1 MPQALDPAARLR
13 NMNAFPR
20 GVSQTFM
27 RRERAVITAE
37 IRAARSALTCSPG
50 HQNEGLG
57 VPAVSRSRRH
67 GYATRYCSRQRA
79 AACPHAAAFS
89 AAYICRVA
97 ASSLLAQRALNGSSV
112 RAQRPSVR
120 IGQIPH
126 RQASIHIYAQ
136 LHHGSSRAIEA
147 NRSLLPKG
155 R

>member
-13 NMNAFPR
+13 NMNGFPR

-67 GYATRYCSRQRA
+67 GYATRYCSRQRVA
-79 AACPHAAAFS
+79 VGAESVERLERPRSKAIGPYRPNPPPPS
-89 AAYICRVA
+89 LYTYICAVA
-97 ASSLLAQRALNGSSV
+97 S
-112 RAQRPSVR
+112 
-120 IGQIPH
+120 
-126 RQASIHIYAQ
+126 RQF
-136 LHHGSSRAIEA
+136 SRD
-147 NRSLLPKG
+147 RSESQPIA
-155 R
+155 